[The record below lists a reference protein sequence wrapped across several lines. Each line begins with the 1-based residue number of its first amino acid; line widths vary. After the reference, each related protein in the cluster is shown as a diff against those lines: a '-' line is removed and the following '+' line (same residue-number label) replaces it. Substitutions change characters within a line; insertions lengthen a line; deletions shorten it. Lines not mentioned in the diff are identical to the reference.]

1 MKLMISVSSITVLYR
16 LLTLANKSVKYY
28 TRSKELPMPPKKIVI
43 KKSALSPT
51 VLIAGGSGFIGSH
64 LAETLLLKDTRVIV
78 LDNFRTGDRS
88 QVEHLLSNPRFALYD
103 VDINQGLPAEIESVD
118 YIFHLA
124 GLEEHGSN
132 VTLDSLLTN
141 AIGTKNLLDLA
152 QRSGAR
158 FVLASSIYV
167 YHGMMSQLNLDQY
180 FGRTESEEGKYS
192 MTEAKRYAEAL
203 VWEYFKK
210 NETDVRIAR
219 FPEVYGPK
227 MNMESSGGLGRMLGD
242 VKSGRDLTVYGAGT
256 EKEYYL
262 YINDAVSGLIKTL
275 FNDRTS
281 GKIYSLVS
289 GEPYSDLEIAYL
301 LKSVANSELKIDF
314 RSQDREIEPKRV
326 LPDMATLRE
335 LSWDPKVSFKDGILK
350 TLSWM
355 GYEPNLHSFKPAKL
369 IEEKKKEKIEMVDTI
384 STLAPPELQQQPV
397 PQPIQPM
404 PFAAA
409 KPKIELPKINL
420 PKVSF
425 SYPKIGMP
433 LGAALGLLIF
443 FVTLFVGIPAFQ
455 IYVNLSKAYG
465 ELKEVPVLLSKF
477 DSDGARQASNDAFL
491 HLYKTQ
497 KASGRLKWLATL
509 TGNRSFYNASSKAL
523 ASATYAARSAYY
535 FSKASVPVSSLWET
549 VRPNSEKTFD
559 SESFEKAKSDFERAQ
574 NSLQLSQAEL
584 KEVDMNAFCTKC
596 KNAVESYKTVL
607 DSASSQ
613 MNLVSSAFSG
623 LSDLIGV
630 ESSRR
635 YLILFQN
642 SNEIRPTGGFI
653 GSYAIL
659 ELNSGKITDL
669 TIDDIYN
676 PDGQIDL
683 RNIKVPSPAPIALY
697 LNEPDLHLRNANWNP
712 DFTQSSLDI
721 LDLYFKVTGEE
732 VDGVIAVDLV
742 FAQKLL
748 EVTGP
753 IFLTAYNE
761 EISAQNLAE
770 RAQYHS
776 EFTYTNGSDQKRSFL
791 TVLGSKLLEK
801 IFAVPQENMP
811 SFWTAVNSSLEGRH
825 LMIYLNDNPFAA
837 YLEKEGWDGK
847 LVKTDGDYLAVI
859 NANLGGTKANYFVK
873 NEMKYE
879 VFSATRDGL
888 LRGAVTL
895 KYTHTGESDSWPG
908 GPYKDYVRVL
918 TQTGSKITG
927 AKIKYLNKEEQD
939 IFKDIIISK
948 VGGYNSFEYGFTLN
962 PKESVDLYIS
972 YDLPATLTLSK
983 DKLGYELYWQK
994 QPGTENDK
1002 FNFVFTPPF
1011 GLKAAPSS
1019 FEGMLNLDQEI
1030 SVSLE
1035 PM

>member
-1 MKLMISVSSITVLYR
+1 
-16 LLTLANKSVKYY
+16 
-28 TRSKELPMPPKKIVI
+28 MPPKKIVI

-78 LDNFRTGDRS
+78 LDNFRTGDR
-88 QVEHLLSNPRFALYD
+88 QKVEHLLSNPRFALYD
-103 VDINQGLPAEIESVD
+103 VDINQGLPEEIESVD

-124 GLEEHGSN
+124 GLEEHGTN

-158 FVLASSIYV
+158 FVLASSSYV

-180 FGRTESEEGKYS
+180 FGRTGSEEGKYS

-210 NETDVRIAR
+210 NQTDVRIAR
-219 FPEVYGPK
+219 FPEVYGPQ

-242 VKSGRDLTVYGAGT
+242 VKSGHDLTVYGAGT
-256 EKEYYL
+256 AKEYYL

-289 GEPYSDLEIAYL
+289 GESYSDLEIAYL

-326 LPDMATLRE
+326 LPDTANLRE
-335 LSWDPKVSFKDGILK
+335 LSWEPKVSFKDGILK
-350 TLSWM
+350 TLNWM

-384 STLAPPELQQQPV
+384 SSLAPVEFQTQSPAPSQP
-397 PQPIQPM
+397 QAQSM
-404 PFAAA
+404 SFAAV
-409 KPKIELPKINL
+409 KPKIELPKINF
-420 PKVSF
+420 PKVTL
-425 SYPKIGMP
+425 PHTKIGMP
-433 LGAALGLLIF
+433 VGAAIGLLVF
-443 FVTLFVGIPAFQ
+443 FATLFIGMPVFQ
-455 IYVNLSKAYG
+455 IYINLNKAYG
-465 ELKEVPVLLSKF
+465 EMKEVPVLLTKF
-477 DSDGARQASNDAFL
+477 DSGGAQQASNDAFQ

-497 KASGRLKWLATL
+497 KALGRLKWLATL
-509 TGNRSFYNASSKAL
+509 TGKRSLYNASSRTL
-523 ASATYAARSAYY
+523 ASAAYASRSAYY

-559 SESFEKAKSDFERAQ
+559 AESFEKAKSDFERAQ
-574 NSLQLSQAEL
+574 NNLQLSQAEL
-584 KEVDMNAFCTKC
+584 KQVDMNAFCTKC
-596 KNAVESYKTVL
+596 KNTVENYRKIL
-607 DSASSQ
+607 DSSSSQ
-613 MNLVSSAFSG
+613 MDLISSAFSG

-683 RNIKVPSPAPIALY
+683 RNIKVPSPAPIAAY

-712 DFTQSSLDI
+712 DFTKSALDI
-721 LDLYFKVTGEE
+721 QDLYYKVTGEE

-811 SFWTAVNSSLEGRH
+811 AFWAAVNSSLEERH

-837 YLEKEGWDGK
+837 YLEKEGWDGR
-847 LVKTDGDYLAVI
+847 LVKTDNDYLSVV

-888 LRGAVTL
+888 LRGTVTL

-918 TQTGSKITG
+918 TQNGSKITS
-927 AKIKYLNKEEQD
+927 AKIKYVNKEEQD
-939 IFKDIIISK
+939 IFKDVIISK
-948 VGGYNSFEYGFTLN
+948 AGNYNSFEYGFTLN
-962 PKESVDLYIS
+962 PKESVELSIS
-972 YDLPATLTLSK
+972 YDLPTTLTLSK
-983 DKLGYELYWQK
+983 DKLGYNLYWQK
-994 QPGTENDK
+994 QPGTDNDK

-1011 GLKAAPSS
+1011 GLKAVPSA
-1019 FEGMLNLDQEI
+1019 FEGTLNQDQEI

-1035 PM
+1035 PL